1 MALNQTSLDPRSRPG
16 TIFTGLGINPYEVW
30 QGRVQQEADAA
41 KLAAA
46 KKAQEDA
53 VKKAQLEA
61 GKVEFG
67 KVYREHSPEF
77 TQATNAFLQADA
89 ERVRK
94 FNTTKNPDDDIFTYG
109 SRAWDERQQQI
120 STLKIYSEHSQQ
132 QQAIAE
138 KFETEMINNPGKYT
152 QEDINAI
159 RTLVKT
165 SPFEVM
171 YAGIDVSNP
180 DLYGHWDKQK
190 TLTDA
195 KSLLDKEGWG
205 NATYDEASDMFTT
218 QSGEKI
224 TPLRVKQTAI
234 ALTDPKSQSGMRWAI
249 EIQGMSDEEKKRLEG
264 EAEKM
269 SKELGVPVSAA
280 AAKAYEDMKQFIISS
295 SKETKSRAGFVSSAG
310 YGEKEMADRF
320 VKAFLGLSSNDP
332 ELLQEYYYE
341 FSGDVPGIP
350 KGAGV
355 RYYKSDVFNGY
366 RIGGTKEDPI
376 TIKSIYKVGNMT
388 YIETDE
394 VETITET
401 DGTKRKQNKIYS
413 TPTEQF
419 ATNYMEPLQEYNTEL
434 KKPPIEKRLKEMQVV
449 TPGGA
454 IIAKP
459 QRELPKQTGVVGGTT
474 SGTPSG
480 TTASLYDQP

>member
-53 VKKAQLEA
+53 AKKAQLEA

-67 KVYREHSPEF
+67 KVYREHAKEF
-77 TQATNAFLQADA
+77 TETTNAFLQADA
-89 ERVRK
+89 ERVRQY
-94 FNTTKNPDDDIFTYG
+94 NMTKNPDDDIFTYG
-109 SRAWDERQQQI
+109 SRAWNERQQQI

-224 TPLRVKQTAI
+224 TPLRIKQTAV

-280 AAKAYEDMKQFIISS
+280 AAKAYEDMKQFIVSS
-295 SKETKSRAGFVSSAG
+295 YKETKSRAGYEAAYG
-310 YGEKEMADRF
+310 YGEKEGADRI
-320 VKAFLGLSSNDP
+320 VKYLSGISSDNPEVVQWESVEELFGTAAGQAEQAKGLYGVPLGKIPTQKGEVQTYAGNLYKFQRGGKNYIQMEVILNTGQLVKTIESPQEDFMNNNIQLFIEGSP
-332 ELLQEYYYE
+332 ELKIGNVYKAAQEQKRIKE
-341 FSGDVPGIP
+341 SG
-350 KGAGV
+350 
-355 RYYKSDVFNGY
+355 Y
-366 RIGGTKEDPI
+366 
-376 TIKSIYKVGNMT
+376 
-388 YIETDE
+388 
-394 VETITET
+394 
-401 DGTKRKQNKIYS
+401 
-413 TPTEQF
+413 
-419 ATNYMEPLQEYNTEL
+419 
-434 KKPPIEKRLKEMQVV
+434 V
-449 TPGGA
+449 TPDQKGD
-454 IIAKP
+454 
-459 QRELPKQTGVVGGTT
+459 
-474 SGTPSG
+474 TPSG
-480 TTASLYDQP
+480 TTNELYENN

>member
-53 VKKAQLEA
+53 AKKAQLEA

-67 KVYREHSPEF
+67 KVYREHAKEF
-77 TQATNAFLQADA
+77 TETTNAFLQADA
-89 ERVRK
+89 ERVRQY
-94 FNTTKNPDDDIFTYG
+94 NMTKNPDDDIFTYG
-109 SRAWDERQQQI
+109 SRAWNERQQQLN
-120 STLKIYSEHSQQ
+120 TLKNYSEHSQQ
-132 QQAIAE
+132 QQAIAD
-138 KFETEMINNPGKYT
+138 KFEQEMITNPGKYT
-152 QEDINAI
+152 QEDIEAV
-159 RTLVKT
+159 RTLARM
-165 SPFEVM
+165 SPFEVI
-171 YAGIDVSNP
+171 YNNIDISNP
-180 DLYGHWDKQK
+180 EILGHWDKQK

-195 KSLLDKEGWG
+195 KALLAPEGWG
-205 NATYDEASDMFTT
+205 NAIYDEASDMFTT

-264 EAEKM
+264 EANKM
-269 SKELGVPVSAA
+269 SKELGVPVSPA
-280 AAKAYEDMKQFIISS
+280 AAKAYEDMKQFIVSS
-295 SKETKSRAGFVSSAG
+295 YKETKSRAGFVSSAG
-310 YGEKEMADRF
+310 YGEKEIADRF
-320 VKAFLGLSSNDP
+320 VKAILGLSSNDP
-332 ELLQEYYYE
+332 ELLQEYYIE
-341 FSGDVPGIP
+341 FSGDVNGVPTGL
-350 KGAGV
+350 GGV
-355 RYYKSDVFNGY
+355 RTYKSDVFNGY

-376 TIKSIYKVGNMT
+376 TIKGIYKVGDNT

-394 VETITET
+394 
-401 DGTKRKQNKIYS
+401 KQNNIYV

-419 ATNYMEPLQEYNTEL
+419 ATNYMERFQEYNTEL
-434 KKPPIEKRLKEMQVV
+434 KKPPIEKRLKDLQVV

-459 QRELPKQTGVVGGTT
+459 QRKLPKETGWVD
-474 SGTPSG
+474 GTPTPQ
-480 TTASLYDQP
+480 TTDNMYEDSTKTK